1 MNTNNTKN
9 NSGRLITI
17 GIIVGVILLLSL
29 IGSNCSSTCIEDGC
43 DRPRANNSYWCT
55 YHESIHY
62 LAHEMEQSK

>member
-1 MNTNNTKN
+1 MNKNNTKN
-9 NSGRLITI
+9 NSEKLIVI

-29 IGSNCSSTCIEDGC
+29 IGSNCSSTCIEAGC
-43 DRPRANNSYWCT
+43 DRPKANNSYWCT